1 MPPLPIT
8 VAGLPTALISSL
20 LNDEI
25 IQDQKIK
32 EECNDLLS
40 SSVADRITII
50 SCVQKIDDR
59 IRDTQT
65 KILQKIITNHEL
77 FTKLYA
83 NSIQLRNKINV
94 LFKEVDEVSRE
105 VNDPESGIKPK
116 LLAALH
122 ENHVILQDVQNVK
135 AVAETLEH
143 LSKIKSLTQKFNEY
157 LLHGR
162 IEEAAGA
169 AKDIDRLLESVPLR
183 SERKIVI
190 VERLK
195 TQLSNI
201 KDTLEKALIDLM
213 SKAVIFEFIDE
224 NEQNGSTLTVL
235 STIQY
240 LNYTIQ
246 LSSLLL
252 SFKEVELIQNQL
264 SMLKKDIMK
273 YLIIP
278 YLQNHGT
285 WIAKIDSP
293 DYITTKLT
301 CRPPVASNDMPS
313 SADLF
318 KSLTILFHFI
328 YTHIFG
334 GTLLSPSSSASPL
347 TDEYVSTFGTMF
359 FPPLQQLIITE
370 YLSHKIPVEISELDS
385 FAVLAESAKEFEEEM
400 RKLGFLPESD
410 EMTLTEYVKDLD
422 MHFTTK
428 KRDIL
433 LEMGREA
440 MIDKAFDSYV
450 VDEKEEL
457 GNESGKVV
465 GNERPVGESGE
476 AEGSDEINN
485 GKDPNGREKENGKQ
499 DSKADGWDVD
509 WNEAWDEED
518 WENKQSTS
526 VSDDS
531 EPERYE
537 ITTKSKAI
545 IGLVIKTLEEAK
557 QLKAESAFQLYQST
571 LDLFDLY
578 RVLMPVY
585 HYEKFTS
592 IPALAMLFYNDCMWL
607 SRELIKLQKQ
617 FAGLFDEIGKEVV
630 YNETV
635 ENLREL
641 GTSWFNLQIDKQKQ
655 ALSELFDELN
665 GLQQSAT
672 EAKFE
677 ACKKAMMEII
687 YTVQL
692 VSKVWQTVLPSP
704 SHYKAI
710 SALIDHILLRMIEE
724 VEDLADIA
732 LEESSHL
739 NIICT
744 MLYELERMFPKTEP
758 IGKHSR
764 AWHKFQQIT
773 EILNLSLAEIMDRYR
788 GGILRE
794 FETEELVKLICAL
807 FSETAIRGRSV
818 REIRGQ

>member
-32 EECNDLLS
+32 EEYNGLLS

-50 SCVQKIDDR
+50 SCVQKIDYR

-65 KILQKIITNHEL
+65 KILQKIITNHEM
-77 FTKLYA
+77 FAKLYA

-94 LFKEVDEVSRE
+94 LFKDVEEVSRE

-122 ENHVILQDVQNVK
+122 ENHVVLQDVQNVK
-135 AVAETLEH
+135 AIAETLEH
-143 LSKIKSLTQKFNEY
+143 ISKVKSLTQKFNEY

-169 AKDIDRLLESVPLR
+169 AKDIDRLLESVPVR
-183 SERKIVI
+183 SERKIII

-195 TQLSNI
+195 VQLSNI
-201 KDTLEKALIDLM
+201 KDTLEKVLVDLM

-235 STIQY
+235 STIKSP
-240 LNYTIQ
+240 NYTIQ

-252 SFKEVELIQNQL
+252 SFKEVDLIQNQL
-264 SMLKKDIMK
+264 SALKKNIMN

-285 WIAKIDSP
+285 WTVKIDSP
-293 DYITTKLT
+293 DDITTKLT
-301 CRPPVASNDMPS
+301 YIPAAASNDIPS
-313 SADLF
+313 SDFF
-318 KSLTILFHFI
+318 KSLTILFHFL

-334 GTLLSPSSSASPL
+334 GALLSSSSSASPL
-347 TDEYVSTFGTMF
+347 TVEYVSIFGTMF

-370 YLSHKIPVEISELDS
+370 YLFHKIPVEISELES
-385 FAVLAESAKEFEEEM
+385 FALLAESAKEFEEEM

-410 EMTLTEYVKDLD
+410 ELTLTEYVKDLD
-422 MHFTTK
+422 VHFTTK

-440 MIDKAFDSYV
+440 MIDKAFESCV
-450 VDEKEEL
+450 IDEEEEL
-457 GNESGKVV
+457 RNESGKAE
-465 GNERPVGESGE
+465 GNELPVGESE
-476 AEGSDEINN
+476 EVEGLNETNN
-485 GKDPNGREKENGKQ
+485 EKGANERGKQ
-499 DSKADGWDVD
+499 ISKQGGEADGWDVD
-509 WNEAWDEED
+509 WNEAWEEEA
-518 WENKQSTS
+518 WANKLAGN
-526 VSDDS
+526 DS

-545 IGLVIKTLEEAK
+545 IELVVKTLEEAK
-557 QLKAESAFQLYQST
+557 QLKAESAFQLYRST
-571 LDLFDLY
+571 LDLLDLY
-578 RVLMPVY
+578 RALMPVY

-592 IPALAMLFYNDCMWL
+592 IPALTMLFHNDCMWL
-607 SRELIKLQKQ
+607 SRELTKLQKQ
-617 FAGLFDEIGKEVV
+617 YAGLFDEIGKEFV

-655 ALSELFDELN
+655 ALSEIFDELN
-665 GLQQSAT
+665 GLQQSTT

-692 VSKVWQTVLPSP
+692 VSKVWKTVLPSP

-724 VEDLADIA
+724 VEDLSDIA

-744 MLYELERMFPKTEP
+744 MLYELERMFPKSEP
-758 IGKHSR
+758 IGKHSK

-773 EILNLSLAEIMDRYR
+773 EILNLSLAEIMDRFR

-794 FETEELVKLICAL
+794 FETAELVKLICAL
-807 FSETAIRGRSV
+807 FSETPIRGLSI